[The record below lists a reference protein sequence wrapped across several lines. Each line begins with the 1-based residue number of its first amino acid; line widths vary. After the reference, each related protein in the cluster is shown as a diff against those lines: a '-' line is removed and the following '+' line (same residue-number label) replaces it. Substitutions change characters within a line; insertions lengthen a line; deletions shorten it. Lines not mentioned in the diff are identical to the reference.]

1 MQAIREALARLS
13 SSYIAVGFA
22 FAVGSAALFAIRP
35 IFVKLAYAE
44 GVEPVTLIGLR
55 MLFSAPIYAVLLWL
69 FIRRGRNK
77 VPITLPLVAQI
88 SGIGLFGYFLASFF
102 DLIGLQYV
110 SAQLG
115 RMILYTY
122 PTFVVI
128 LSALFMGQA
137 ITLRTAAALLVTYI
151 GISVIFGHDLSE
163 FGPEVSVGALWIIAS
178 GLSFSVYL
186 ILSKSLITKVGSQ
199 VFTCIA
205 LISASFGIF
214 TYWAITSPAI
224 DMAIAVNNT
233 ALIIILI
240 IAIFCTVIPTFFT
253 TAAVERIGAGR
264 TGIVAMIGPAFT
276 SVFAVLILQ
285 EAFTV
290 YHLLGIVITVIGVS
304 LLPRN

>member
-128 LSALFMGQA
+128 LSDVHWDQCH
-137 ITLRTAAALLVTYI
+137 IWSR
-151 GISVIFGHDLSE
+151 
-163 FGPEVSVGALWIIAS
+163 P
-178 GLSFSVYL
+178 
-186 ILSKSLITKVGSQ
+186 
-199 VFTCIA
+199 
-205 LISASFGIF
+205 
-214 TYWAITSPAI
+214 
-224 DMAIAVNNT
+224 
-233 ALIIILI
+233 
-240 IAIFCTVIPTFFT
+240 
-253 TAAVERIGAGR
+253 
-264 TGIVAMIGPAFT
+264 
-276 SVFAVLILQ
+276 
-285 EAFTV
+285 
-290 YHLLGIVITVIGVS
+290 
-304 LLPRN
+304 